1 MRYRLG
7 ILSGVAITGIVAL
20 GLATGITGSGTV
32 EAARPSVTVTPHEL
46 MVAGAAPEGGCN
58 FVQKIGWEGSAY
70 AHKSGHYTI
79 FLWTDDAEGHEFLV
93 DKEEGIV
100 PKGDVSGTIYSLPRL
115 PLIGST
121 GTEYRSRIV
130 FYTSR
135 GKGGAKLGTQLVIH
149 QEYPVLV
156 C

>member
-1 MRYRLG
+1 
-7 ILSGVAITGIVAL
+7 
-20 GLATGITGSGTV
+20 
-32 EAARPSVTVTPHEL
+32 
-46 MVAGAAPEGGCN
+46 MVASAATDGECS
-58 FVQKIGWEGSAY
+58 FVQKIDWEGSAY

-79 FLWTDDAEGHEFLV
+79 FLWTKNAAGAEYLV
-93 DKEEGIV
+93 YKGEGKV
-100 PKGDVSGTIYSLPRL
+100 LKGNVIGTIYSLPRL

-135 GKGGAKLGTQLVIH
+135 GKDGAKLGTQLVIH